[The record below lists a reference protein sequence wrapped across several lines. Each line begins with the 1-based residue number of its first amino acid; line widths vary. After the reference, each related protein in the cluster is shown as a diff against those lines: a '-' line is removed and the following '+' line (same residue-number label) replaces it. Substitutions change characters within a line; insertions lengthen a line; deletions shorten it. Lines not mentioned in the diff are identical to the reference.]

1 MNYQFMLE
9 LAKLSEDELHVLRNI
24 GPTVQVA
31 SSALEAERSAPG

>member
-9 LAKLSEDELHVLRNI
+9 LAKLSEDALRVLRNI

-31 SSALEAERSAPG
+31 SGALEAERSAPG